1 MNITI
6 SQEGMNPI
14 TVSTDQNN
22 MNQNY
27 NGYGY
32 MSRESGTDG
41 SSGGNPQDPQYWAD
55 AAQRA
60 KVYGNRLRA
69 QAQQGGATQELA
81 EAIQKADIDFNTA
94 IQNYK
99 MLTGQ
104 PIEQPAAAPDQQQ
117 GTQPPTGGTE
127 QPTGEAVDNG
137 PSALQSAM
145 GAVGDV
151 GKQLGAGYLNGMKQI
166 WTGQAINK
174 TNQAI
179 SNGINAVKDR
189 FAKAKEL
196 RQIQNQMKG
205 ATDEQK
211 AQLQTQANNAVKNG
225 ATSIGGAITQTA
237 QQAGTFVTG
246 HAGELA
252 AGATVAVAAA
262 AAARFLGGTI
272 FNAIASIGKFNS
284 GNEMIASPKFQAKLR
299 NVMTKFP
306 GPYPSPQEVKSDP
319 RAQSKVGFVSWL
331 VGGGGAGKKIM
342 NQVGSVGTLIKNING
357 ITVAITTMTPMTA
370 QSIGGLKVMLATA
383 FVNKGGQL
391 TSVPVARGFLAKGSV
406 VNASREAADIYFD
419 ADGFCFKKDHIRD
432 LAKKTIESF
441 GPIQSIETSIINEYC
456 I

>member
-1 MNITI
+1 MDITI

-32 MSRESGTDG
+32 MSRESGTEG
-41 SSGGNPQDPQYWAD
+41 SSGGNPQNPNPQDPNYWINVAN
-55 AAQRA
+55 QA
-60 KVYGNRLRA
+60 KAYANSLRA
-69 QAQQGGATQELA
+69 QAQQSGATQELA
-81 EAIQKADIDFNTA
+81 MAIQKADSDFNTA
-94 IQNYK
+94 IQQVK

-104 PIEQPAAAPDQQQ
+104 PIEQPTAAPDQQQ
-117 GTQPPTGGTE
+117 GTQQPTGGTE
-127 QPTGEAVDNG
+127 QPAGAAVDNG
-137 PSALQSAM
+137 PSALQSATSAVGNYAKDM
-145 GAVGDV
+145 GKQYIGAMQNVFMGKAVNATNQGIMDGLGAVKKAVTSGFKKNGEAANGAANGGGFISGAKNLAGNV
-151 GKQLGAGYLNGMKQI
+151 G
-166 WTGQAINK
+166 
-174 TNQAI
+174 
-179 SNGINAVKDR
+179 NAVKDG
-189 FAKAKEL
+189 AVAVG
-196 RQIQNQMKG
+196 QN
-205 ATDEQK
+205 
-211 AQLQTQANNAVKNG
+211 
-225 ATSIGGAITQTA
+225 
-237 QQAGTFVTG
+237 AGS
-246 HAGELA
+246 LA
-252 AGATVAVAAA
+252 AGATLAVAAA

-272 FNAIASIGKFNS
+272 FNAVASIGKFNS
-284 GNEMIASPKFQAKLR
+284 GNEMIASPKFQAKLK
-299 NVMTKFP
+299 NVMSKFP

-331 VGGGGAGKKIM
+331 VGGGGAGKSIM

-419 ADGFCFKKDHIRD
+419 ADGFCFKKEHIRD